1 MKTFASL
8 ALILVLTAACLIGCG
23 CTNQNKDNT
32 SAPTVLP
39 TNEEIWNSTETTT
52 HPTTNSTMSTETTET
67 TTMTGS
73 TEETRG
79 INETEVQ
86 NHVNAQQ
93 ELKEKIQENQKA
105 GRSSEGSADSNVR
118 SMMPGSR

>member
-39 TNEEIWNSTETTT
+39 TNEEIWN
-52 HPTTNSTMSTETTET
+52 STETTET

>member
-1 MKTFASL
+1 MKTFVTL
-8 ALILVLTAACLIGCG
+8 ALMLVLTAAMLVGCG

-52 HPTTNSTMSTETTET
+52 GYTTEA

-73 TEETRG
+73 TEDSAATESTDETRG
-79 INETEVQ
+79 INETEMQ
-86 NHVNAQQ
+86 NHVNAHADMMDRIR
-93 ELKEKIQENQKA
+93 EKEKASKSTEGN
-105 GRSSEGSADSNVR
+105 SSR
-118 SMMPGSR
+118 MMPGTR

>member
-1 MKTFASL
+1 MKTFATL
-8 ALILVLTAACLIGCG
+8 ALTMVLTAAMLVGCG

-52 HPTTNSTMSTETTET
+52 RATTEATTGMETTNG
-67 TTMTGS
+67 TTMTES
-73 TEETRG
+73 TDASKG

-93 ELKEKIQENQKA
+93 DLNEKIRENQKTA
-105 GRSSEGSADSNVR
+105 KNIEGNIENSAR
-118 SMMPGSR
+118 RMMPGSR